1 MRGRRKVREFYD
13 HLARVYDDLYGEE
26 QEKKYGIV
34 IQALKDYKG
43 TMLDLGCGT
52 GELSLLMEK
61 ARWDVIGADIS
72 IKMLEVSRGKGLEN
86 LVQCS
91 SDELP
96 FRSGSF
102 NSITAITLFSNSD
115 ELLKAVNRLKELLK
129 PNGIL
134 IASVP
139 QGGCKS
145 DKLVKYEGIKDA
157 FLFLS

>member
-139 QGGCKS
+139 QGVCKS